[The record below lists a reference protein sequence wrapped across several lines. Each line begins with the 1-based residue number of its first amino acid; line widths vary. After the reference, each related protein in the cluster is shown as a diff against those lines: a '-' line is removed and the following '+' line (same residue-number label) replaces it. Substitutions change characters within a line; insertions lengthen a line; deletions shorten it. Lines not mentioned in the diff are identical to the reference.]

1 MVLDFTGKQIVVT
14 GASAGI
20 GFAAAQAFCRSGAT
34 VHLCARGEERLS
46 QALEQLKGLP
56 GTSFGYLC
64 DVGDPDQFRRTA
76 EEIRLRAGKVD
87 VWVNNAG
94 GMHRSKLLDEKLED
108 FTQMLQTNAVSVL
121 LGCQLA
127 CSMMGE
133 GGVIINAGSYS
144 GKTPSVGQGAYSASK
159 AVVHSITATLASELA
174 PRGIRVVGYAPG
186 SIHTSMTT
194 PAALQDQAGLN
205 RITSHRFGKPEEV
218 AALILFLASDVSA
231 YINGCCISI
240 DGGKLVTQAPEN
252 GWK

>member
-1 MVLDFTGKQIVVT
+1 MVLDFAGKQVVVT
-14 GASAGI
+14 GASAGS
-20 GFAAAQAFCRSGAT
+20 GFAAAKAFCESGAV
-34 VHLCARGEERLS
+34 VHLCARGEERLN
-46 QALEQLKGLP
+46 QALEQLKDFP
-56 GTSFGYLC
+56 GQAYGYLC
-64 DVGDPDQFRRTA
+64 DVGDPEQFRAVA
-76 EEIRLRAGKVD
+76 EEIRQRAGKVD

-108 FTQMLQTNAVSVL
+108 FSQMLQTNAISVL

-127 CSMMGE
+127 CSMME
-133 GGVIINAGSYS
+133 SGGVIVNAGSYS

-205 RITSHRFGKPEEV
+205 RITCHRFGKPEEV
-218 AALILFLASDVSA
+218 AALILFLASDVSS
-231 YINGCCISI
+231 YINGQCISI

>member
-1 MVLDFTGKQIVVT
+1 MCFDYTGKQVVIT

-34 VHLCARGEERLS
+34 VHLCARRADALDR
-46 QALEQLKGLP
+46 ALEQLHGLP
-56 GTSFGYLC
+56 GSAYAYCC
-64 DVGDPDQFRRTA
+64 DVGDRTQFRAAA
-76 EEIRLRAGKVD
+76 EEIRSRAKKVD

-94 GMHRSKLLDEKLED
+94 GMHRSLLLEEDLDD
-108 FTQMLQTNAVSVL
+108 FDQMLQVNALSVL
-121 LGCQLA
+121 HGCQLA
-127 CSMMGE
+127 CSMME
-133 GGVIINAGSYS
+133 SGGVIINAGSYS

-174 PRGIRVVGYAPG
+174 PRNIRVVGYAPG

-205 RITSHRFGKPEEV
+205 RITCHRFGKPEEV
-218 AALILFLASDVSA
+218 AALILFLASDSAA
-231 YINGCCISI
+231 YINGHCIPI

-252 GWK
+252 AWK